1 MIATTIPVPESSSEL
16 GASSSSVRMITRIG
30 ILPAIVEPD
39 WVIELAAIAGIIG
52 GTWLGG
58 WELLPGLLVHV
69 PPH

>member
-1 MIATTIPVPESSSEL
+1 
-16 GASSSSVRMITRIG
+16 MITRIG

-39 WVIELAAIAGIIG
+39 WVIELAAIAGIIR

-58 WELLPGLLVHV
+58 WELLPGLLVQV

>member
-1 MIATTIPVPESSSEL
+1 
-16 GASSSSVRMITRIG
+16 MITRIG

-39 WVIELAAIAGIIG
+39 WVIELAAMAGIIR

-69 PPH
+69 PPQ

>member
-1 MIATTIPVPESSSEL
+1 MIAITIPVLESLSEL

-39 WVIELAAIAGIIG
+39 WVIELAAIAGIIR

-58 WELLPGLLVHV
+58 WELLPGLLVQV